1 MRTVA
6 VAALTIALLPAT
18 AYSQEHEP
26 PTRRT
31 EEQKKQDAEIEKA
44 YQEVQ
49 KGIKAQT
56 PSSNYDPWGTV
67 RQQQP
72 AASDKAK
79 R

>member
-6 VAALTIALLPAT
+6 VAALTIALLPAA
-18 AYSQEHEP
+18 AYSQEQQGP

-31 EEQKKQDAEIEKA
+31 GEQKKQDAEIEKA

-56 PSSNYDPWGTV
+56 PSTNYDPWGTI
-67 RQQQP
+67 RQ
-72 AASDKAK
+72 AAPSDKPK